1 MGIAKLSDEDVVI
14 SDKKIEYKKILAIF
28 YFIYNSLEK
37 GEYFEAYKI
46 FIQSYSIKNYDFDTA
61 MVIYCRYII
70 YCNIDSLYN
79 DYNNNK
85 NIWNDVE
92 KVDINFILKFGYEPN
107 KIVFS
112 CIPFIFN
119 VNLEIIS
126 MDGELKSDNNNIN
139 ILYTKFTDYNIND
152 LPIISIGYFLSSY
165 YKIYSVNYFNNTLK
179 DFKHKI
185 LNKNEIN
192 NKIKFDY
199 VLDYNNPSYCEKCN
213 NDSPLIYLI
222 NCKLCYCSNCFL
234 NSIHTI
240 LKNRMTDFS
249 KEKYN
254 NLEYYVRDINIKDII
269 ITDRSIISLTGSNIA
284 THLSYYT
291 GTLCVL
297 CKKNVDDNNILLMK
311 CGCQFC
317 EECLMNNLQA
327 ATNGYIYQNKFEKKY
342 GEKYSCLCKKVF
354 NVDDAFNLLKLNKES
369 YVDDA
374 KNRLNQ
380 YVNMFCMKCGSQV
393 IEAQEDMMVN
403 SNANNSFFRVKI
415 KKPKGFK
422 DKSNNSIS
430 YRNSENIYN
439 NNIENNNISN
449 SLNNN
454 NSRINTDENN
464 EEQIDENVTYIDHV
478 LCANCVENEIKK
490 DEEANIKPGN
500 KIFLCKICD
509 IEHTIEKN
517 EWKKIF
523 KKGCCSA
530 GFVIF

>member
-1 MGIAKLSDEDVVI
+1 
-14 SDKKIEYKKILAIF
+14 
-28 YFIYNSLEK
+28 
-37 GEYFEAYKI
+37 
-46 FIQSYSIKNYDFDTA
+46 
-61 MVIYCRYII
+61 
-70 YCNIDSLYN
+70 
-79 DYNNNK
+79 
-85 NIWNDVE
+85 
-92 KVDINFILKFGYEPN
+92 
-107 KIVFS
+107 
-112 CIPFIFN
+112 
-119 VNLEIIS
+119 
-126 MDGELKSDNNNIN
+126 
-139 ILYTKFTDYNIND
+139 
-152 LPIISIGYFLSSY
+152 
-165 YKIYSVNYFNNTLK
+165 
-179 DFKHKI
+179 
-185 LNKNEIN
+185 
-192 NKIKFDY
+192 
-199 VLDYNNPSYCEKCN
+199 
-213 NDSPLIYLI
+213 
-222 NCKLCYCSNCFL
+222 
-234 NSIHTI
+234 
-240 LKNRMTDFS
+240 
-249 KEKYN
+249 
-254 NLEYYVRDINIKDII
+254 
-269 ITDRSIISLTGSNIA
+269 
-284 THLSYYT
+284 
-291 GTLCVL
+291 
-297 CKKNVDDNNILLMK
+297 
-311 CGCQFC
+311 
-317 EECLMNNLQA
+317 MNNLQA

-530 GFVIF
+530 GCVIF